1 MTRFAA
7 LAFPLAAQLASCAS
21 APTEQT
27 RGNPAL
33 SPREPAA
40 AEVPKPAARAP
51 SPLVRVAAPDKLPA
65 NLVIDGNVAEWG
77 SLLPP
82 PPAGRP
88 PSADPNP
95 RDAPSHLAF
104 ALTKDGAFVAADL
117 AELSKDGI
125 WLAFGFPPSAP
136 APSGGVEA
144 HEARFERMFRLDK
157 RGLFQVNE
165 GGALV
170 PVPGSVASMAFTARG
185 MTIEAR
191 IPVAAYP
198 RASAAPIPDV
208 LVRAIAAST
217 PTPPKASGD
226 DRIRVAAPEPV
237 AFEPHVDLRA
247 AVYRQNLAERRP
259 FGLSYSPAAPDLL
272 ETARHPGKDT
282 SSVVTSEHPLYVPE
296 RKFGEVEIGYS
307 NAVVPS
313 IAVFKGGEFVDLVD
327 IGDIGEEPMGIV
339 ERNKQIHVFSYSQT
353 DTLDTA
359 GTQAGWSVLAVGED
373 GSVSYPFNG
382 ETGVGRWEKVY
393 EIHSEKFDWF
403 GMRGVPREYADEE
416 TPRAIE
422 ILWRFDKQF
431 GGYMPTTRPLT
442 TLPAPRPKPKKKP

>member
-7 LAFPLAAQLASCAS
+7 LASPLVALLASCAS
-21 APTEQT
+21 APAPQNS
-27 RGNPAL
+27 GNPAP
-33 SPREPAA
+33 SPRESAA
-40 AEVPKPAARAP
+40 AEVSKHASREP
-51 SPLVRVAAPDKLPA
+51 SPLVSVRAPDKLPA
-65 NLVIDGNVAEWG
+65 NLVIDGNVTEWG

-82 PPAGRP
+82 PPAGNP
-88 PSADPNP
+88 PPADPNP

-125 WLAFGFPPSAP
+125 WLAFGFPPSTP

-165 GGALV
+165 SGALV
-170 PVPGSVASMAFTARG
+170 PVPGSVAAMAFTARG

-198 RASAAPIPDV
+198 RASAAPIPEV
-208 LVRAIAAST
+208 FVRAIAAWA
-217 PTPPKASGD
+217 PTPPKASGN

-237 AFEPHVDLRA
+237 AFEPHADLRA

-259 FGLSYSPAAPDLL
+259 FGLSYSPAEPDPI
-272 ETARHPGKDT
+272 ETVRHPGKDT
-282 SSVVTSEHPLYVPE
+282 SSVVTSEHPLYVLE
-296 RKFGEVEIGYS
+296 RRLGDVEVGYS
-307 NAVVPS
+307 NAVLPS
-313 IAVFKGGEFVDLVD
+313 VAVFKGGKFVELMD
-327 IGDIGEEPMGIV
+327 IADIGEEPMGIV

-353 DTLDTA
+353 DEFPP
-359 GTQAGWSVLAVGED
+359 GFQAGWSVLAVGED
-373 GSVSYPFNG
+373 GAITYPFNG
-382 ETGVGRWEKVY
+382 ETGVGHWDKVY
-393 EIHSEKFDWF
+393 EIHSDKFDWF
-403 GMRGVPREYADEE
+403 GVRGVPIGYADEE
-416 TPRAIE
+416 TPRPIE

-442 TLPAPRPKPKKKP
+442 TLPAPKPKPQKKP